1 MWARELACGL
11 ARLACGLARVAAGLA
26 RLAAGLA
33 RVAAGLAELTCG
45 FAKLTCGLA
54 RVAAGLATSFAGTRG
69 ADSGIVQ
76 EPGAGRLHSRGRNR
90 GASRRPH
97 ALTLN
102 AAVLNPR
109 LSQMI
114 RVENLSKFYGG
125 KRALGPVTFTIEDGE
140 TVGFLGLNG
149 AGKTTALRI
158 IACDLRPSAGTVSVG
173 EVDAIAQPH
182 EVRKRVGFV
191 PEFPPIYQD
200 MQVTDYLRFAG
211 RLRGMSSR
219 EVEKRLPVVLGRT
232 HLDDVSREIIGHL
245 SHGYRQRVG
254 VAQAIM
260 HNPRLLILD
269 EPTRGLDPVQIVEMR
284 NMINGLKE
292 SHTVLISSHIL
303 TEISHTCDR
312 ILVLGKGE
320 ILASGTER
328 ELTTGMA
335 QVRKVTVLVRARGAA
350 EGKDASNGDES
361 KEAGD
366 ADPVEECLRGVD
378 GVTSVTSAVSERERA
393 RIYVLECSRDV
404 RADVG
409 RAVVAAGHDLL
420 KLDHSHSE
428 LERIFLE
435 LVQGGGDAHH

>member
-1 MWARELACGL
+1 
-11 ARLACGLARVAAGLA
+11 
-26 RLAAGLA
+26 
-33 RVAAGLAELTCG
+33 
-45 FAKLTCGLA
+45 
-54 RVAAGLATSFAGTRG
+54 
-69 ADSGIVQ
+69 
-76 EPGAGRLHSRGRNR
+76 
-90 GASRRPH
+90 
-97 ALTLN
+97 
-102 AAVLNPR
+102 
-109 LSQMI
+109 MI

-173 EVDAIAQPH
+173 DVDAIADPH

-211 RLRGMSSR
+211 RLRGMSSA
-219 EVEKRLPVVLGRT
+219 EVKQRLPAVVERT
-232 HLDDVSREIIGHL
+232 HLTDVAGEIIGHL

-284 NMINGLKE
+284 KMVNELKE

-320 ILASGTER
+320 ILASGTEQ

-335 QVRKVTVLVRARGAA
+335 QVHKVTVMVRMGDDAA
-350 EGKDASNGDES
+350 EGEDDPI
-361 KEAGD
+361 
-366 ADPVEECLRGVD
+366 ADCLRAVA
-378 GVTSVTSAVSERERA
+378 GVTAVTSAVAEREHA
-393 RIYVLECSRDV
+393 RVYVLECSRDV
-404 RADVG
+404 RADVN
-409 RAVVAAGHDLL
+409 RAVVSAGHDLL

-435 LVQGGGDAHH
+435 LVQGGGDAHD